1 MILAKHSLSV
11 PMQTAKSC
19 PTGHDKPKIIK
30 KTVRVVDTS
39 HACCTGVTDTGN
51 ECNANI
57 VDTDEKVLYFL
68 HMPVSFKHDQCQII
82 GSFQWP

>member
-1 MILAKHSLSV
+1 MILAKHSLPV

-30 KTVRVVDTS
+30 KPLVSLILVM
-39 HACCTGVTDTGN
+39 HADTGN

-57 VDTDEKVLYFL
+57 VDTNEKVLYFL